1 MFFIKEIIVLLYN
14 EIDDIKYRLNGINF
28 CNKVGLRYI
37 IIIFMIRIEI
47 NVVNQ
52 LVYLYFNF
60 KIMLME
66 QCVCFFFFN

>member
-14 EIDDIKYRLNGINF
+14 EIDDINNRLNGINF

-47 NVVNQ
+47 NVG
-52 LVYLYFNF
+52 
-60 KIMLME
+60 I
-66 QCVCFFFFN
+66 

>member
-14 EIDDIKYRLNGINF
+14 EIDDIKYRLNGIYF

-37 IIIFMIRIEI
+37 IIIFMIRIEV

-52 LVYLYFNF
+52 LVYLIL
-60 KIMLME
+60 KL
-66 QCVCFFFFN
+66 C

>member
-47 NVVNQ
+47 NVG
-52 LVYLYFNF
+52 
-60 KIMLME
+60 I
-66 QCVCFFFFN
+66 